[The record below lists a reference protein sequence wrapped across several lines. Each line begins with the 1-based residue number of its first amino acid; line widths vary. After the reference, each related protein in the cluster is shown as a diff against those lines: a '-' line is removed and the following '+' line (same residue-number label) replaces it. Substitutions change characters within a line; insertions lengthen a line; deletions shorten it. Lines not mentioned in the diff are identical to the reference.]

1 MKKLLIE
8 ILRYLFFN
16 TPWGKVVILKSW
28 FEYKNSLLYEE
39 RAKEFGHIPA
49 TKMYQWSEMQ
59 FFMKKVLEDKK
70 YMWSILYPYTELN
83 RMAELDTFY
92 RPYIKFKINEKKA

>member
-1 MKKLLIE
+1 MKHLLRE
-8 ILRYLFFN
+8 ILKYLFFI

-28 FEYKNSLLYEE
+28 FEYKASLLYEE
-39 RAKEFGHIPA
+39 RAKVFGHIPA
-49 TKMYQWSEMQ
+49 TKMYQWADMQ
-59 FFMKKVLEDKK
+59 FFMKKVMADKK

-92 RPYIKFKINEKKA
+92 RAYIKLKENKA